1 MALAEILAAL
11 RSEGDEEIARIAA
24 ESDAAVADL
33 TRTARDQARRAE
45 AEAATARDVSL
56 SKDAAVIRHR
66 AELHVAR
73 RLQEAREA
81 VFQEILG
88 LARDRLSRYRSDPAY
103 PATLAV
109 LAKECSAFLGTVDVV
124 IADPRDEE
132 LVQKI
137 FSDLGPTE
145 FDFSLE
151 CWGGIVAHDGKGIF
165 VRNTLED
172 RLRRAEPDL
181 RRHIGQVVPGL
192 VERGD
197 TGGSS

>member
-11 RSEGDEEIARIAA
+11 RSEGDEEIARITA
-24 ESDAAVADL
+24 EGDAAVADL
-33 TRTARDQARRAE
+33 TQRAREQARKAE
-45 AEAATARDVSL
+45 AAAATARDGSL
-56 SKDAAVIRHR
+56 SQEAAVIRHR

-103 PATLAV
+103 PGTLAV
-109 LAKECSAFLGTVDVV
+109 LAEECSEFLGAIDVV
-124 IADPRDEE
+124 MADPRDEE
-132 LVQKI
+132 LVEKI
-137 FSDLGPTE
+137 LSDLGAAE
-145 FDFSLE
+145 LLFSLE
-151 CWGGIVAHDGKGIF
+151 CWGGIVAHDGRGVF

-181 RRHIGQVVPGL
+181 RRQIGQLVPGL
-192 VERGD
+192 VERG
-197 TGGSS
+197 GMGRSS

>member
-11 RSEGDEEIARIAA
+11 RSEGEEEIARITA
-24 ESDAAVADL
+24 ERDAAVADL
-33 TRTARDQARRAE
+33 TQTGREQARQAE
-45 AEAATARDVSL
+45 AAAATARDESL
-56 SKDAAVIRHR
+56 SQDAAVIRHR

-88 LARDRLSRYRSDPAY
+88 LARDRLSRHRSDPTY

-109 LAKECSAFLGTVDVV
+109 LARECSEFLGAIDAVV
-124 IADPRDEE
+124 ADPRDEE
-132 LVQKI
+132 LVEKI
-137 FSDLGPTE
+137 LSDLGPA
-145 FDFSLE
+145 DLLFSLE
-151 CWGGIVAHDGKGIF
+151 CWGGIVAHDGKGVT

-181 RRHIGQVVPGL
+181 RRQIGQLVPGL
-192 VERGD
+192 VERG
-197 TGGSS
+197 GMGVPS